1 VVTLLPA
8 MLADLSLPIDRI
20 ETATPIVTG
29 FLLGYVAAMP
39 LLGAY
44 SDASGRLP
52 VFLAC
57 LLLFAAGSALT
68 ASSQTLGF
76 MVAGRLLQ
84 GLGGGGLVPLALAL
98 AADLYPAG
106 SRAPALGA
114 VSALQEA
121 GSVLGPLYGAGVA
134 AAAAAFGGWR
144 FVFWLNL
151 PLALVCGLGLAL
163 GMRRLPDSPSVE
175 GRRAVE
181 WAGAALLGAG
191 LGLLLLGLYP
201 DDPARR
207 PLNAYAAPLL
217 AGAAVALGLFGW
229 RQVRLLDPL
238 VPRQLLL
245 SRPFLGSLVAN
256 LLAGGALMVVL
267 LDVPVLARAVF
278 SVDQLQAGL
287 LLTQFLVGIPVGA
300 LAGGLLTS
308 RLGGRPVAV
317 LGLATAALA
326 FVLMT
331 RWQANELSHRLGP
344 VRPAELVLGL
354 CGLGFGLVIAPLAA
368 AVLDATRRREHGL
381 ASSLVVLA
389 RTSGM
394 LLALSALTAF
404 GLHRFYSLLAAY
416 PPPTGDDL
424 HARLKLLEQHVTSAL
439 VEEYHEIFAIA
450 AALCLLAAL
459 VAAVSLGGRRPPSA
473 EPG

>member
-20 ETATPIVTG
+20 EAATPIVTG

-44 SDASGRLP
+44 SDAAGRLP
-52 VFLAC
+52 VYLAC
-57 LLLFAAGSALT
+57 LLVFGAGSILT
-68 ASSQTLGF
+68 ASSQTLPV

-106 SRAPALGA
+106 GRAPALGA
-114 VSALQEA
+114 VAALQEA
-121 GSVLGPLYGAGVA
+121 GSVVGPLYGAGVA
-134 AAAAAFGGWR
+134 AAGAALGGWR

-151 PLALVCGLGLAL
+151 PLALACGLGLL
-163 GMRRLPDSPSVE
+163 SGSRRLAAPAAG
-175 GRRAVE
+175 GRSTVE
-181 WAGAALLGAG
+181 WPGALLLGGG

-201 DDPARR
+201 DDPSHRAV
-207 PLNAYAAPLL
+207 NAYALPLL
-217 AGAAVALGLFGW
+217 AGAAIALGLFGW

-238 VPRQLLL
+238 LPRELLL
-245 SRPFLGSLVAN
+245 ARPFLGSLLAN
-256 LLAGGALMVVL
+256 LLLGGALMVVL
-267 LDVPVLARAVF
+267 LDVPVLARGVF
-278 SVDQLQAGL
+278 DIDQLHAGL

-300 LAGGLLTS
+300 LAGGWLAG
-308 RLGGRPVAV
+308 RVGGRPVAV
-317 LGLATAALA
+317 AGLALAAVG

-331 RWQANELSHRLGP
+331 RWQADELARHSGP
-344 VRPAELVLGL
+344 LREADLVLGL

-381 ASSLVVLA
+381 ASSLVVLS

-404 GLHRFYSLLAAY
+404 GLHRFYALLATY
-416 PPPTGDDL
+416 PPPSGNDL
-424 HARLKLLEQHVTSAL
+424 HAQLKLLEQHVTSAL

-450 AALCLLAAL
+450 AGLCLLAAL
-459 VAAVSLGGRRPPSA
+459 VALVSLGGRRPVSA